1 MSKLASHCLLRSAP
15 ESTWTPSPVPT
26 PVDVDLWSGLPCPI
40 PPS

>member
-1 MSKLASHCLLRSAP
+1 MCKHASHSLLP
-15 ESTWTPSPVPT
+15 STPASTSTSSPVPA

>member
-15 ESTWTPSPVPT
+15 ASRSTPSPVPA

>member
-1 MSKLASHCLLRSAP
+1 MSKLASHSLLRSAP
-15 ESTWTPSPVPT
+15 ASTSTPSPVPA

>member
-1 MSKLASHCLLRSAP
+1 MCKHASHSLLRSAP
-15 ESTWTPSPVPT
+15 ASTSTSSPVPA